1 MSIDPENVEEQY
13 RITVTNPVGNTFKAM
28 FINPN
33 YDPDNKNSVQQWTSD
48 AISDNDSAS
57 TMRRRIVNYYYSI
70 WGSNVSVERIDYDAD
85 DIETDDDSLVVK
97 RVYTVTVLRMINGP
111 SFSMAVIQ
119 MQNDAAANVAIE
131 AAY

>member
-1 MSIDPENVEEQY
+1 LSIDPENVEEKY
-13 RITVTNPVGNTFKAM
+13 RITVTNPVGNTFKVM

-111 SFSMAVIQ
+111 SFSMAIIQ
-119 MQNDAAANVAIE
+119 M
-131 AAY
+131 